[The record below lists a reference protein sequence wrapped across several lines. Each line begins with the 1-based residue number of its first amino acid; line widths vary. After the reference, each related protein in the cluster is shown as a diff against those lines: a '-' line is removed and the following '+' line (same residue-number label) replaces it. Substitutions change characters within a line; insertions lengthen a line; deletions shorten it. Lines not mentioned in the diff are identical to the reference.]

1 MSKHTSPLCNDY
13 YYSHSAYRSAIL
25 GNLQCCMNCTDE
37 THITLHLFLPYNTDE
52 FLVVVFFPLCLVQL
66 FCFALTS
73 IAFYQNFL
81 VICLGFCIFLF
92 AGIFLGYSGFDL
104 SGPPYIR
111 CKKLPKIDTQRHQLW
126 RPIVNKRATDNRYL

>member
-1 MSKHTSPLCNDY
+1 MSTSPLCNDY

-25 GNLQCCMNCTDE
+25 GNLWYCMNGTVE
-37 THITLHLFLPYNTDE
+37 THITLHLFLPQDTGE
-52 FLVVVFFPLCLVQL
+52 FLVFFSLCLVQL

-73 IAFYQNFL
+73 IAFYQTFL
-81 VICLGFCIFLF
+81 VICLGFCVFLF

-111 CKKLPKIDTQRHQLW
+111 CKMFPKIDTQRHQLW
-126 RPIVNKRATDNRYL
+126 RTIVNKRAIVSRYL

>member
-13 YYSHSAYRSAIL
+13 YYYSHSAYRSAVL
-25 GNLQCCMNCTDE
+25 GNLQYRMNCTVE
-37 THITLHLFLPYNTDE
+37 THITLHLFLPHNTDK
-52 FLVVVFFPLCLVQL
+52 FLVFSLCLVQL

-73 IAFYQNFL
+73 IAFYQTFL
-81 VICLGFCIFLF
+81 VICPGFCVFLF

-104 SGPPYIR
+104 SGPLYIR

-126 RPIVNKRATDNRYL
+126 RPIVNKRAIVSRYL